1 MPLWKRF
8 RRRSMAP
15 RRPAVFEE
23 QWPLVVVTLVVLLGS
38 VGIVVWAL
46 LST

>member
-23 QWPLVVVTLVVLLGS
+23 QWPLVVVTLLVLAF
-38 VGIVVWAL
+38 GIGVLVYAL
-46 LST
+46 LSA

>member
-1 MPLWKRF
+1 
-8 RRRSMAP
+8 MAP

>member
-1 MPLWKRF
+1 MWRRL

-23 QWPLVVVTLVVLLGS
+23 QHALALVTAVVLVGS
-38 VGIVVWAL
+38 IAFALWGIFAH
-46 LST
+46 